1 MAPHFGI
8 HNTNTVL
15 HRMNFAYEMIYN
27 GGYGPDGDVPNA
39 IGTAIDL
46 RPFANVA
53 SDPAQLVALVNDRLF
68 GGGMP
73 IGIKAEITNA
83 VNALPAD
90 DPDERARTAVFLAAS
105 SFQYQVAK

>member
-1 MAPHFGI
+1 MAPQFGI

-15 HRMNFAYEMIYN
+15 HRMNFAYDMIYN

-39 IGTAIDL
+39 IGTQLDL
-46 RPFANVA
+46 TPFAGVA
-53 SDPAQLVALVNDRLF
+53 ADPGKLAAMINDRLF

-73 IGIKAEITNA
+73 LGIKAEIVAA

-105 SFQYQVAK
+105 SFQFQVAK